1 MVESAVVR
9 GFDFCG
15 EVVGRAQQ
23 AAPLRRQR
31 RRQWQFQISDSEN
44 GKCEGEYEGNGNGK
58 GKGDGKCRS
67 LTPEG
72 DSG

>member
-9 GFDFCG
+9 GFDFAARSSD
-15 EVVGRAQQ
+15 GRSKR
-23 AAPLRRQR
+23 APLRRQR

-67 LTPEG
+67 ITPEG